1 MAMKKFSKKK
11 KWIIFGGGA
20 VFLILL
26 IVLSLSRDDSEIIT
40 IETEIVKRETIIQ
53 KVNASGKIQPEIEVK
68 ISATSS
74 AWIDLITVKEGD
86 VIKKGKHLISLDRKQ
101 LQSLADQSQSSVRS
115 AKARLKQVSAQKM
128 RIETLYKSKLVSKQ
142 EMEAIQAE
150 YELSQSSLEQSQ
162 ASLATRLDDLSK
174 ARILSP
180 QAGVVTQINKE
191 VGEMAV
197 GSIFQAD
204 VLMIV
209 ADLSRMEVIV
219 DVNENDI
226 VAVSRGDTAEIEIDA
241 FQDTVFYG
249 IVSEIAHLAR
259 TSSMGTQEQVTNF
272 EVKVRM
278 LEVPEKIRP
287 GMSATTNIITQKK
300 KNVLVI
306 PIQSLTV
313 REEGAELKSPKK
325 GKGRKSKRPESKS
338 EKASNGKKKKMEEI
352 VFLLADQTGEV
363 KRNQKLPESNAVQD
377 SLTGSDSED
386 KKDQNK
392 KQEKSSKKGKK
403 YVHVRPVRIGIS
415 SETHYEVL
423 SGLEEGDEIVVGSYK
438 AISRELNHNSEVTFG
453 DEED

>member
-1 MAMKKFSKKK
+1 MKKFSKKK

-20 VFLILL
+20 VLL
-26 IVLSLSRDDSEIIT
+26 IIFIILSLSRDDTEIISV
-40 IETEIVKRETIIQ
+40 ETEIVKRETIIQ
-53 KVNASGKIQPEIEVK
+53 KINASGKIQPEIEVK

-86 VIKKGKHLISLDRKQ
+86 FIKKGQHLISLDRKQ

-162 ASLATRLDDLSK
+162 ASLETRLDDLSK
-174 ARILSP
+174 SRILSP

-226 VAVSRGDTAEIEIDA
+226 VAVSKGDTAEIEIDA

-259 TSSMGTQEQVTNF
+259 TVGMGTQEQVTNF

-313 REEGAELKSPKK
+313 REAGAELKLAGK
-325 GKGRKSKRPESKS
+325 GKGKKSKRPKSKS
-338 EKASNGKKKKMEEI
+338 GNEAGGKKKKMEEL
-352 VFLLADQTGEV
+352 VFLLADQTGAV
-363 KRNQKLPESNAVQD
+363 VRDKQPQANAVQD
-377 SLTGSDSED
+377 TLAGAETEPE
-386 KKDQNK
+386 KEQNK
-392 KQEKSSKKGKK
+392 KQKKSSKSGKK
-403 YVHVRPVRIGIS
+403 YVHVRPVKIGIS

-423 SGLEEGDEIVVGSYK
+423 SGLAEGDEIVVGSYK
-438 AISRELNHNSEVTFG
+438 AISRELNHNSEVKFE